1 MTGWEAPVEIKIGV
15 QNVAREIVL
24 ESTEDAASVAKVVGE
39 AITAGSEL
47 RLKDEKG
54 RVIIV
59 PGNALGYV
67 EIGAEEARRV
77 GFGQF

>member
-1 MTGWEAPVEIKIGV
+1 VEIKIGV
-15 QNVAREIVL
+15 QNIGREIVL
-24 ESTEDAASVAKVVGE
+24 ESNEDADSVAKIVE
-39 AITAGSEL
+39 AAITKGSEL
-47 RLKDEKG
+47 RLKDDKG
-54 RVIIV
+54 RLIIV